1 MRCQKIIID
10 NIKAKDSLS
19 SSWEEIKNG
28 IPKVL
33 ILGPLFLLFY
43 NNNLPKIAAKDT
55 KIFLYVDDTR
65 IIVTSPNSNK
75 QSINRY
81 K

>member
-43 NNNLPKIAAKDT
+43 NNNLP
-55 KIFLYVDDTR
+55 
-65 IIVTSPNSNK
+65 SS
-75 QSINRY
+75 
-81 K
+81 